1 MTENGK
7 PKYFTLM
14 EELKEKIISGR
25 IQPGE
30 KLPSENQFTVQYSLS
45 RHTVRKALSLL
56 EQEGY
61 IEACHGKGTFC
72 SEKMRHM
79 KKSRNIAV
87 VTTYISDYIFPRL
100 IQGMDNVLSEQ
111 GYSIIL
117 KNTGNS
123 RQKEAKCLEELFQK
137 DIDGLIIEPSKSQ
150 LSCRHPGLYENLEK
164 YQIPYIF
171 IQGIYTEMKDKPH
184 ILMDDAR
191 GGYLVTKYLL
201 EQGHRRITGFFKA
214 DDIQGI
220 QRHKGYVRALQEAGI
235 PYDPDLVVWFHT
247 EDRRSKPSMMVKEM
261 VKTGSL
267 PHGIVCYNDQIAVQ
281 VIESL
286 EDCGLQVPKDISV
299 TGYDNSL
306 YAQRGTGITTIAH
319 PQERLGE
326 MAAELILE
334 KINGVSEEDSKVERL
349 IQPELIVRGSCRRL
363 KLYFLQ
369 RITDNCFLAIGNI
382 HCKPSPEN

>member
-1 MTENGK
+1 MYIQVVRWKQEEGRMTENGK

-123 RQKEAKCLEELFQK
+123 RQKEAKCLEELLQK

-150 LSCRHPGLYENLEK
+150 ISCRHPGLYENLEK

-191 GGYLVTKYLL
+191 GGYLVTNYLL
-201 EQGHRRITGFFKA
+201 EQGHRRITGFFMA

-363 KLYFLQ
+363 K
-369 RITDNCFLAIGNI
+369 
-382 HCKPSPEN
+382 

>member
-14 EELKEKIISGR
+14 EELKEEIISGR

-100 IQGMDNVLSEQ
+100 IQGIDNVLSEQ

-123 RQKEAKCLEELFQK
+123 RQKEAKCLEELLQK
-137 DIDGLIIEPSKSQ
+137 DIDGLIIETKLKAS
-150 LSCRHPGLYENLEK
+150 LVVGHPGLYENLEK

-201 EQGHRRITGFFKA
+201 EQGHRRITGFF
-214 DDIQGI
+214 QG
-220 QRHKGYVRALQEAGI
+220 R
-235 PYDPDLVVWFHT
+235 
-247 EDRRSKPSMMVKEM
+247 
-261 VKTGSL
+261 
-267 PHGIVCYNDQIAVQ
+267 
-281 VIESL
+281 
-286 EDCGLQVPKDISV
+286 
-299 TGYDNSL
+299 
-306 YAQRGTGITTIAH
+306 
-319 PQERLGE
+319 
-326 MAAELILE
+326 
-334 KINGVSEEDSKVERL
+334 
-349 IQPELIVRGSCRRL
+349 
-363 KLYFLQ
+363 
-369 RITDNCFLAIGNI
+369 
-382 HCKPSPEN
+382 

>member
-1 MTENGK
+1 MCVQAVRWKQEEGRMTENGK

-30 KLPSENQFTVQYSLS
+30 KLPSENQFTVQYSIS

-123 RQKEAKCLEELFQK
+123 RQKEAKCLEELLQK

-363 KLYFLQ
+363 K
-369 RITDNCFLAIGNI
+369 
-382 HCKPSPEN
+382 

>member
-123 RQKEAKCLEELFQK
+123 RQKEAKCLEELLQK

-334 KINGVSEEDSKVERL
+334 KNQWS
-349 IQPELIVRGSCRRL
+349 VRRG
-363 KLYFLQ
+363 
-369 RITDNCFLAIGNI
+369 
-382 HCKPSPEN
+382 

>member
-1 MTENGK
+1 MYIQVVRWKQEEGRMTENGK

-123 RQKEAKCLEELFQK
+123 RQKEAKCLEELLQK

-150 LSCRHPGLYENLEK
+150 ISCRHPGLYENLEK

-191 GGYLVTKYLL
+191 GGYLVTNYLL

-363 KLYFLQ
+363 K
-369 RITDNCFLAIGNI
+369 
-382 HCKPSPEN
+382 

>member
-1 MTENGK
+1 MCVQVVRWKQEEGRMTENGK

-123 RQKEAKCLEELFQK
+123 RQKEAKCLEELLQK

-184 ILMDDAR
+184 ILMGDAR

-363 KLYFLQ
+363 K
-369 RITDNCFLAIGNI
+369 
-382 HCKPSPEN
+382 

>member
-1 MTENGK
+1 MCVQVVRWEQEEGRMTENGK

-100 IQGMDNVLSEQ
+100 IQGIDNVLSEQ

-123 RQKEAKCLEELFQK
+123 RQKEAKCLEELLQK

-201 EQGHRRITGFFKA
+201 EQGHRRITGFLKA

-363 KLYFLQ
+363 K
-369 RITDNCFLAIGNI
+369 
-382 HCKPSPEN
+382 

>member
-1 MTENGK
+1 MCVQVVRWKQEEGRMTENGK

-123 RQKEAKCLEELFQK
+123 RQKEEKCLEELLQK

-184 ILMDDAR
+184 ILMDDTR

-363 KLYFLQ
+363 K
-369 RITDNCFLAIGNI
+369 
-382 HCKPSPEN
+382 

>member
-1 MTENGK
+1 MCVQVVRWKQEEGRMTENGK

-14 EELKEKIISGR
+14 EELKEEIISGR

-100 IQGMDNVLSEQ
+100 IQGIDNVLSEQ

-123 RQKEAKCLEELFQK
+123 RQKEAKCLEELLQK

-184 ILMDDAR
+184 ILMDDTR

-363 KLYFLQ
+363 K
-369 RITDNCFLAIGNI
+369 
-382 HCKPSPEN
+382 

>member
-30 KLPSENQFTVQYSLS
+30 KLPSENQFTVQCSLS

-123 RQKEAKCLEELFQK
+123 RQKEAKCLEELLQK

-150 LSCRHPGLYENLEK
+150 LSCRHSGLYENLEK

-363 KLYFLQ
+363 K
-369 RITDNCFLAIGNI
+369 
-382 HCKPSPEN
+382 

>member
-123 RQKEAKCLEELFQK
+123 RQKKAKCLEELFQK

-363 KLYFLQ
+363 K
-369 RITDNCFLAIGNI
+369 
-382 HCKPSPEN
+382 

>member
-1 MTENGK
+1 MCVQVVRWKQEEGRMTENGK

-30 KLPSENQFTVQYSLS
+30 KLLSENQFTVQYSLS

-363 KLYFLQ
+363 K
-369 RITDNCFLAIGNI
+369 
-382 HCKPSPEN
+382 

>member
-1 MTENGK
+1 MCVQVVRWKQEEGRMTENGK

-150 LSCRHPGLYENLEK
+150 LSCRHPGLYENLQK

-334 KINGVSEEDSKVERL
+334 KINGVSEADSKVERL

-363 KLYFLQ
+363 K
-369 RITDNCFLAIGNI
+369 
-382 HCKPSPEN
+382 

>member
-214 DDIQGI
+214 DDRQGI
-220 QRHKGYVRALQEAGI
+220 ERHKGYVKALQEHGI
-235 PYDPDLVVWFHT
+235 AYDPDKVVWFHT
-247 EDRRSKPSMMVKEM
+247 EDRRKKPALMVRNM
-261 VKTGSL
+261 VRQNSL
-267 PHGIVCYNDQIAVQ
+267 PDGIVCYNDQIAVQ
-281 VIESL
+281 VMEEL
-286 EDCGLQVPKDISV
+286 ERQGKKIPEDVAV

-306 YAQRGTGITTIAH
+306 YARQGQGITTITH
-319 PQERLGE
+319 PQEKLGE
-326 MAAELILE
+326 MAAKLLLE
-334 KINGVSEEDSKVERL
+334 KLSGVPDEESTVERL
-349 IQPELIVRGSCRRL
+349 IRPELIVRGSSV
-363 KLYFLQ
+363 K
-369 RITDNCFLAIGNI
+369 AGA
-382 HCKPSPEN
+382 

>member
-1 MTENGK
+1 MCVQVVRWKQEEGRMTENGK

-123 RQKEAKCLEELFQK
+123 RQKEAKCLEELLQK

-349 IQPELIVRGSCRRL
+349 IQPELIVRGSCRGL
-363 KLYFLQ
+363 K
-369 RITDNCFLAIGNI
+369 
-382 HCKPSPEN
+382 

>member
-1 MTENGK
+1 MCVQVVRWKQEEGRMTENGK

-100 IQGMDNVLSEQ
+100 IQGIDNVLSEQ

-123 RQKEAKCLEELFQK
+123 RQKEAKCLEELLQK

-334 KINGVSEEDSKVERL
+334 KINGVSEADSKVERL

-363 KLYFLQ
+363 K
-369 RITDNCFLAIGNI
+369 
-382 HCKPSPEN
+382 

>member
-1 MTENGK
+1 MCVQAVRWKQEEGRMTENGK

-123 RQKEAKCLEELFQK
+123 RQKEAKCLEELLQK

-299 TGYDNSL
+299 TGYDNSP

-363 KLYFLQ
+363 K
-369 RITDNCFLAIGNI
+369 
-382 HCKPSPEN
+382 

>member
-1 MTENGK
+1 MYIQVVRWKQEEGRMTENGK

-123 RQKEAKCLEELFQK
+123 RQKEAKCLEELLQK

-363 KLYFLQ
+363 K
-369 RITDNCFLAIGNI
+369 
-382 HCKPSPEN
+382 

>member
-1 MTENGK
+1 MCVQVVRWKQEEGRMTENGK

-201 EQGHRRITGFFKA
+201 EQGHRWITGFFKA

-363 KLYFLQ
+363 K
-369 RITDNCFLAIGNI
+369 
-382 HCKPSPEN
+382 